1 MTDSNELQ
9 PSQTS
14 LEDIKEIDKI
24 IQRLENILQTARFE
38 PYKKGTEIYTDLKM
52 LIIAKELLN
61 ILSLKVLSLN
71 WPILSLS

>member
-38 PYKKGTEIYTDLKM
+38 PYKERTEIYTDLRM
-52 LIIAKELLN
+52 LITAKELLN